1 MENLGHV
8 DHHGKVRKI
17 DIEAVVSR
25 LSYSDWLILYYLAQV
40 RKIASCQ
47 LRKLLFLL
55 SFLGDGKGQLWSPDG
70 QIGRRFA
77 RLSLQR

>member
-1 MENLGHV
+1 MVTMENLGHV

-40 RKIASCQ
+40 RNTASCQ
-47 LRKLLFLL
+47 LRKLLFC
-55 SFLGDGKGQLWSPDG
+55 
-70 QIGRRFA
+70 
-77 RLSLQR
+77 